1 MRHKDQDKEQHE
13 EQHEKEHEGR
23 YTAQRIALPDGY
35 RLHDVLAFHSRDA
48 ESVAEQISPERLRKG
63 VVMDGVPLVLDI
75 ALTPAAAEYTVLA
88 DPQPAHRIPAPHAA
102 GGTRAAAAPPA
113 ALPAALAAQAR
124 DAVLNVLGLRIDPQ
138 PFLDFASGDA
148 LLGELSRRQPGLRIV
163 QSATVFEALTWAII
177 GQQINLPFAIS
188 LRRTFILQAGTEHSS
203 GLWCYPDAAA
213 AARLQVE
220 ELTSR
225 KFSRAKA
232 ETLLRFA
239 TLVASGELDLAPGPG
254 NSIEDIGK
262 ALLAVKGIGPWTV
275 NYGLLRGYGY
285 PDCSLHGDVA
295 IRAAL
300 QALLGEDSKPDMPR
314 TEEILKR
321 YAPHRTM
328 AAAHLWASLHPRAE
342 D

>member
-1 MRHKDQDKEQHE
+1 MMR
-13 EQHEKEHEGR
+13 
-23 YTAQRIALPDGY
+23 RIPLPPGY

-75 ALTPAAAEYTVLA
+75 AL
-88 DPQPAHRIPAPHAA
+88 
-102 GGTRAAAAPPA
+102 PPA
-113 ALPAALAAQAR
+113 AGYAEYAVHADGPGAAADTAAGASLPPALAAQAH

-138 PFLDFASGDA
+138 PFLDFAAGDA

-188 LRRTFILQAGTEHSS
+188 LRRTFILQAGTRHSS
-203 GLWCYPDAAA
+203 GLWCYPDAAS
-213 AARLQVE
+213 AARLQVDD
-220 ELTSR
+220 LTSR

-239 TLVASGELDLAPGPG
+239 ALVAGGGLDLVPGPA
-254 NSIEDIGK
+254 NSIGDIGK

-300 QALLGEDSKPDMPR
+300 QTLLGEDSKPDMPR

>member
-1 MRHKDQDKEQHE
+1 MKH
-13 EQHEKEHEGR
+13 
-23 YTAQRIALPDGY
+23 RIDLPHGY

-48 ESVAEQISPERLRKG
+48 QSVAEQISPERLRKG
-63 VVMDGVPLVLDI
+63 VVMEGVPLVLDI
-75 ALTPAAAEYTVLA
+75 ALGSAAAHYEVHA
-88 DPQPAHRIPAPHAA
+88 DLP
-102 GGTRAAAAPPA
+102 AAPPG
-113 ALPAALAAQAR
+113 LPAALAAQAHG
-124 DAVLNVLGLRIDPQ
+124 AVLNVLGLRIDPQ
-138 PFLDFASGDA
+138 PFLDLAANDT

-188 LRRTFILQAGTEHSS
+188 LRRTFILQAGTQHSS
-203 GLWCYPDAAA
+203 GLWCYPDAAS

-220 ELTSR
+220 DLTSR

-239 TLVASGELDLAPGPG
+239 ALVAGGELDLAPGPS
-254 NSIEDIGK
+254 NSIDDIGK

-328 AAAHLWASLHPRAE
+328 AAAHLWASLHPRP
-342 D
+342 DD